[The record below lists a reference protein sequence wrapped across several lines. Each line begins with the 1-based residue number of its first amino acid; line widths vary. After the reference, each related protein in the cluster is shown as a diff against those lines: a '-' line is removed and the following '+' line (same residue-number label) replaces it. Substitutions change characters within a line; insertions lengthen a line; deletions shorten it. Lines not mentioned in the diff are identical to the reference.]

1 MSNNRL
7 VIIPIVGI
15 LLALVSFRLA
25 EQPYRFPLD
34 VHRSLSGTFGELR
47 SSHFHTGLD
56 IKVGGRIGD
65 PVYAIDDGY
74 VYRINASPN
83 GYGNAVYLKH
93 PDGNFSLYGHLDRF
107 ADTLQAYMRD
117 IQYHFEKFPQE
128 VYPEEHVFPVKR
140 GQIIAYAGNSGRSF
154 GPHLHFEIRDSLENI
169 IDPLTYYPNEIK
181 DNIPPILRTVG
192 FEPLSSGSRIRGE
205 YRKLTLTPSGSNGK
219 YTIPSVIDI
228 NGPIGIEYH
237 GHDKKDAAYNHCG
250 INYAQLFLDDKL
262 IYDLRIEKFSFDDR
276 RYIHQHIDEA
286 VYKKTDRR
294 FQKAYV
300 DKGNRFVS
308 IYEHKYRGIISLND
322 EEIHT
327 YTLKLKD
334 GAGNLTTLTGR
345 IRQKPATSTL
355 PTSLLNKR
363 TPSISYEVKR
373 NVLVLT
379 VTNPTTPYLQGLSTS
394 LIHGGEKSWFPAYMK
409 GNRLVYLWP
418 LSEGDYPTQVSFPDK
433 NEPLSFHFSED
444 VLPEVNNFV
453 RKGDVHLFFPQ
464 RSVFSCTSINVEELP
479 AVSDGIGSLY
489 EIGRKG
495 IPLFRSYYMSLP
507 IPEGTSTENLMIAE
521 WDEDDKKWYGLK
533 SEVGEENNLT
543 ALTRSMGRFTIM
555 RDDQP
560 PRLIPINF
568 REGKVISRSTSSLRL
583 KVDENLS
590 GIAYGKVK
598 GYIDGK
604 WVLFIW
610 DPRYDLL
617 YCPLENRPT
626 KGNHVLELEVP
637 DGVGNVAKASYLL
650 LFS

>member
-7 VIIPIVGI
+7 VIIPFIGI
-15 LLALVSFRLA
+15 LLALVSFRLT
-25 EQPYRFPLD
+25 EGRYRFPLD
-34 VHRSLSGTFGELR
+34 MHRSLSGTFGELR

-93 PDGNFSLYGHLDRF
+93 PDGNFSLYGHLNRF

-169 IDPLTYYPNEIK
+169 LDPLAYYPNEIK

-192 FEPLSSGSRIRGE
+192 FEPLSSSSRIRGE
-205 YRKLTLTPSGSNGK
+205 YRKLTLNPVGSNGK
-219 YTIPSVIDI
+219 YTIPSIIDI
-228 NGPIGIEYH
+228 EGPIGIEYH

-286 VYKKTDRR
+286 VYQKTDRR

-322 EEIHT
+322 EEIHN

-334 GAGNLTTLTGR
+334 GAGNLTTLSGR
-345 IRQKPATSTL
+345 IRQ
-355 PTSLLNKR
+355 
-363 TPSISYEVKR
+363 
-373 NVLVLT
+373 
-379 VTNPTTPYLQGLSTS
+379 
-394 LIHGGEKSWFPAYMK
+394 
-409 GNRLVYLWP
+409 
-418 LSEGDYPTQVSFPDK
+418 
-433 NEPLSFHFSED
+433 
-444 VLPEVNNFV
+444 
-453 RKGDVHLFFPQ
+453 
-464 RSVFSCTSINVEELP
+464 
-479 AVSDGIGSLY
+479 
-489 EIGRKG
+489 
-495 IPLFRSYYMSLP
+495 
-507 IPEGTSTENLMIAE
+507 
-521 WDEDDKKWYGLK
+521 
-533 SEVGEENNLT
+533 
-543 ALTRSMGRFTIM
+543 
-555 RDDQP
+555 
-560 PRLIPINF
+560 
-568 REGKVISRSTSSLRL
+568 
-583 KVDENLS
+583 
-590 GIAYGKVK
+590 
-598 GYIDGK
+598 
-604 WVLFIW
+604 
-610 DPRYDLL
+610 
-617 YCPLENRPT
+617 
-626 KGNHVLELEVP
+626 
-637 DGVGNVAKASYLL
+637 
-650 LFS
+650 